1 MQTHGVWPGPP
12 AEPWA
17 PASSPRWSKGPRWG
31 EKCAWGVGRR
41 IHKYGKPW
49 GADPPQA
56 KLCLTGWP
64 QERALPWGWRDLS
77 PAPTS
82 PTLDKNPSEEIE
94 GVAFSSLASIR
105 IENDASSEETFL
117 LGPPLTK
124 KYLLGERELSYFN
137 YSKYAKGILRGIY
150 RLLLT
155 ICILRLLKLRQI
167 FCFEM
172 NV

>member
-1 MQTHGVWPGPP
+1 MEQRSTLGGKVCLRCGEENSQIREAMGCRSSTGQGLPHWMTSREGITLGMKRSVPSPCCFSLPP
-12 AEPWA
+12 
-17 PASSPRWSKGPRWG
+17 
-31 EKCAWGVGRR
+31 
-41 IHKYGKPW
+41 
-49 GADPPQA
+49 
-56 KLCLTGWP
+56 
-64 QERALPWGWRDLS
+64 
-77 PAPTS
+77 PTS
-82 PTLDKNPSEEIE
+82 PTPGKNPSQEIE

-105 IENDASSEETFL
+105 IENDASNEETFL

-155 ICILRLLKLRQI
+155 ICILRLLLRQI
-167 FCFEM
+167 FCFKM